1 VRDAPFVSP
10 KPAQSSVEDERGQVR
25 VWSKR
30 RSQSGV
36 TLIEL
41 LIAVGLVALMTGG
54 VAYGMGAF
62 GATRLRTSATMILS
76 GIRIA
81 MTHANTT
88 GYPTRL
94 VFDLDQRTVHLEQ
107 ANARMLRRMDDAK
120 DADPAAGAAAA
131 TEAEREAAAA
141 AKRILDGPRESP
153 PRFVATDVFNVKES
167 GGRGPRSLEP
177 EIRFKSVQTEHDPE
191 PRTEGRAYLYF
202 WPGGGT
208 EKAVIVLT
216 RPGQPDG
223 SSIVVSAL
231 TGRASI
237 VRGTVEYD
245 RPGDVDFGERE
256 AD

>member
-1 VRDAPFVSP
+1 GP
-10 KPAQSSVEDERGQVR
+10 VR

-76 GIRIA
+76 GIRTA

-107 ANARMLRRMDDAK
+107 ANARMLRRMDDANR

-141 AKRILDGPRESP
+141 A
-153 PRFVATDVFNVKES
+153 
-167 GGRGPRSLEP
+167 
-177 EIRFKSVQTEHDPE
+177 
-191 PRTEGRAYLYF
+191 
-202 WPGGGT
+202 
-208 EKAVIVLT
+208 
-216 RPGQPDG
+216 
-223 SSIVVSAL
+223 
-231 TGRASI
+231 
-237 VRGTVEYD
+237 
-245 RPGDVDFGERE
+245 
-256 AD
+256 